1 MKTLYESILD
11 TEKDWDI
18 DVLLGP
24 LKNMFESRQVFE
36 ECLYILQ
43 DRLQKSKLRKGKRSG
58 WMITLDFGWN
68 ANTMKITDGKEQ
80 VWEIA
85 SIRKNKELFIE
96 YHKSNDIAVEQII
109 NSKVVYGLPSDLEPL
124 KTLVLELTPT
134 VVHESLLDVDKD
146 YDVNDVLIGTLF
158 SKDIQQRRDAFGI
171 LLKMVESY
179 SPKQH
184 KTTAKMKSSDSYFVE
199 FTYPIKVE
207 NGKAATEIHDWIS
220 YIQICKRIGSFYRT
234 VCINTSRDRWGDK
247 INVYELSWRHT
258 QPNFNPKSSN
268 TKLYEVPEELNE
280 LFRQI
285 QMEAYKYK

>member
-11 TEKDWDI
+11 TEKDWDT

-85 SIRKNKELFIE
+85 SIRVNKELFIE

-124 KTLVLELTPT
+124 KTLVQGLTPT
-134 VVHESLLDVDKD
+134 VVHESLLDMDKT
-146 YDVNDVLIGTLF
+146 YDNDILINLLF
-158 SKDIQQRRDAFGI
+158 SKDIQQRRDAFST
-171 LLKMVESY
+171 LLKMIESY
-179 SPKQH
+179 RPKQQM
-184 KTTAKMKSSDSYFVE
+184 TTAKMKSSDSYFIQFSKSYE
-199 FTYPIKVE
+199 IKD
-207 NGKAATEIHDWIS
+207 GDATATLMPYFS
-220 YIQICKRIGSFYRT
+220 YIYICKQTGPYGYRT
-234 VCINTSRDRWGDK
+234 TFINASDEHFGRNIDDYVERWQ
-247 INVYELSWRHT
+247 YTRS
-258 QPNFNPKSSN
+258 NFNPRSKACV
-268 TKLYEVPEELNE
+268 LYEEIGRAHV
-280 LFRQI
+280 
-285 QMEAYKYK
+285 

>member
-11 TEKDWDI
+11 TEKDWDT

-85 SIRKNKELFIE
+85 SIRKNKDLFIE

-124 KTLVLELTPT
+124 KTLVLGLTPT
-134 VVHESLLDVDKD
+134 IVHESLLDTDKN
-146 YDVNDVLIGTLF
+146 YDNDILINLLF
-158 SKDIQQRRDAFGI
+158 SKDIQQRRDAFES
-171 LLKMVESY
+171 LLNLITSY
-179 SPKQH
+179 GTKQQ
-184 KTTAKMKSSDSYFVE
+184 KTTTKMKNSDGYFIQ
-199 FTYPIKVE
+199 FTKSFKVK
-207 NGKAATEIHDWIS
+207 NGEVVDELMDYIS
-220 YIQICKRIGSFYRT
+220 YIYICKRTLPYGYRT
-234 VCINTSRDRWGDK
+234 TFINASDEQFGHHINDYIERWQYTRSLFKPQIKGCI
-247 INVYELSWRHT
+247 
-258 QPNFNPKSSN
+258 
-268 TKLYEVPEELNE
+268 LYEVPEELNE
-280 LFRQI
+280 LFKQI
-285 QMEAYKYK
+285 QTEASKRK